1 MQLACCVLVSQV
13 NAASNKLAV
22 YLPSAPVSGATP
34 WSLSEHEQASAMPS
48 QLVALRAA
56 VDAVV
61 AAAAA
66 MAAAVAAAAVVVVVV
81 VVMVVVIVVVVVVVV
96 VVVGVGRE

>member
-1 MQLACCVLVSQV
+1 MLCMWKNVLQLACCVLVSQV

-34 WSLSEHEQASAMPS
+34 WNLSEHEQASAMPS

-56 VDAVV
+56 V
-61 AAAAA
+61 
-66 MAAAVAAAAVVVVVV
+66 AAVVVVVAAA
-81 VVMVVVIVVVVVVVV
+81 MVAAAVAA
-96 VVVGVGRE
+96 VVGVVVRGWTG

>member
-1 MQLACCVLVSQV
+1 M
-13 NAASNKLAV
+13 
-22 YLPSAPVSGATP
+22 SGATP

-61 AAAAA
+61 VAAA
-66 MAAAVAAAAVVVVVV
+66 MAAAAVAAVVVVVR
-81 VVMVVVIVVVVVVVV
+81 
-96 VVVGVGRE
+96 GWTG

>member
-56 VDAVV
+56 VAAVMV
-61 AAAAA
+61 VAAA
-66 MAAAVAAAAVVVVVV
+66 MAAVAVAAVVVVVR
-81 VVMVVVIVVVVVVVV
+81 
-96 VVVGVGRE
+96 GWAG